1 MFVSKHRA
9 MPKAKPNRWDSSS
22 IVLHAGEART
32 CTTWRLACDSQ
43 QAKEILAENCQPED
57 DYTQTRMKPGFQSM

>member
-22 IVLHAGEART
+22 IVLHAGGGSHMHDLEAG
-32 CTTWRLACDSQ
+32 L
-43 QAKEILAENCQPED
+43 
-57 DYTQTRMKPGFQSM
+57 